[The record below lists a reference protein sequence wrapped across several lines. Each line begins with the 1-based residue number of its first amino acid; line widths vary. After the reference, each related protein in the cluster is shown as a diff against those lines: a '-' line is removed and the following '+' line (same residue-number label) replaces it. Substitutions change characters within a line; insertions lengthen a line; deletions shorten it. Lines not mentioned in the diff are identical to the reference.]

1 MADYGIKVSQPG
13 ESASGP
19 DQRLF
24 FSSSW
29 KVLPIINETSFT
41 AVASGATIY
50 THNLGY
56 VPLFLPYTTQRFQEA
71 DTPGIASF
79 NHTFQGRVVA
89 NTTEIKIL
97 EFGPPTTSGRVITTA
112 INIQE
117 DYQASSVN
125 LENITARG
133 DIDRDYGIK
142 VSLPGK
148 DATSEDTRDFS
159 IHSGTRTPMVHLV
172 KTFVMPGG
180 SATYTVQH
188 DLGYPPMFFAYALI
202 TGNSG
207 WQIVGSAGDTS
218 TTATNTSI
226 SVTIGYQG
234 SLSIVVLKDPLEFN

>member
-41 AVASGATIY
+41 NAVASSTVY
-50 THNLGY
+50 THDLGY
-56 VPLFLPYTTQRFQEA
+56 VPLFLPYTIQRFQEA
-71 DTPGIASF
+71 PTAGIASF
-79 NHTFQGRVVA
+79 NHTFGGRVIA
-89 NTTEIKIL
+89 DTTRIKIL
-97 EFGPPTTSGRVITTA
+97 EGGPSTTGRVITTS

-117 DYQASSVN
+117 DYQAPSVN
-125 LENITARG
+125 LEDVTARG

-159 IHSGTRTPMVHLV
+159 IHSGTRTPMVHLI
-172 KTFVMPGG
+172 KNFVMPGG
-180 SATYTVQH
+180 PATYIVQH
-188 DLGYPPMFFAYALI
+188 NLGYQPMFFAYALI
-202 TGNSG
+202 DGVSG
-207 WQIVGSAGDTS
+207 WQIVGTAGDTF
-218 TTATNTSI
+218 TAANDTVV
-226 SVTIGYQG
+226 SVNIGYAG
-234 SLSIVVLKDPLEFN
+234 SLSIVVLKDPLDFA